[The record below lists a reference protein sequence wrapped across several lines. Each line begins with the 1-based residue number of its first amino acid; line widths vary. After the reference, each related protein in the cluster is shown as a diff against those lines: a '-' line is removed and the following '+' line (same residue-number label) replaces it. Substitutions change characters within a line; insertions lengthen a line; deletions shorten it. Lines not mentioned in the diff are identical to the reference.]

1 MSARNPGIVRQ
12 IHCQSCV
19 VPTDSDAIA
28 RQWSRDETPYNAFMA
43 QRLSDTSVMETLRQ
57 DRKRQVTLG
66 YRLFAALGWGDLG
79 DGHISARDPERTD
92 CFWLLDTGV
101 AFRHA
106 NVESLVLM
114 GPDGTVESGSTN
126 WPAYHIHCPILA
138 ARPDVVSVAHTHTPY
153 GTPFSA
159 SATLLE
165 PITQEACVF
174 YEDHALFDDEE
185 VQVQSIECGERIA
198 RDLGRNRGIVLCNHG
213 LLTVGPTVKHSV
225 ATFVMMERVAQA
237 HLKARRPRPISHNA
251 ALYAKAD
258 LTGERY
264 LHSVFDFLVA
274 HHLGHQA

>member
-1 MSARNPGIVRQ
+1 MSCSAPDFDGQGQRQ
-12 IHCQSCV
+12 RAE
-19 VPTDSDAIA
+19 P
-28 RQWSRDETPYNAFMA
+28 PYNASMA
-43 QRLSDTSVMETLRQ
+43 QRLSDASATETLREE
-57 DRKRQVTLG
+57 RKQQVALG

-92 CFWLLDTGV
+92 CFWLLDTEV

-106 NVESLVLM
+106 DVESLVLM
-114 GPDGTVESGSTN
+114 RPDGTVESGSTN

-138 ARPDVVSVAHTHTPY
+138 ARPDVVSIAHTHTPY

-174 YEDHALFDDEE
+174 YGDHALFDDEE

-198 RDLGRNRGIVLCNHG
+198 HDLGRNRGIVLCNHG

-237 HLKARRPRPISHNA
+237 HLNARRPRPISHNA
-251 ALYAKAD
+251 ALHAKAD

-274 HHLGHQA
+274 NHLGPQG